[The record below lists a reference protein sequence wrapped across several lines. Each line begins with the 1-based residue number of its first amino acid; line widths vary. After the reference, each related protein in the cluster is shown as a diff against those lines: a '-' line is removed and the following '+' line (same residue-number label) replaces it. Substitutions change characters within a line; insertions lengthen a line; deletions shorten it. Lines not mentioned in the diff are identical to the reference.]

1 MITHDSKLSDIIGK
15 DLGNFHLTWAYF
27 LELSHGLIG
36 VFPALIT
43 ETKEP
48 FVCLNESLLEK
59 VKKLLPE
66 RKSKVSEMLVL
77 ATVGDSKD
85 NPHLYFNLRSVE
97 ELEETRPFKVLS
109 EEDINTLSAIH
120 GSLEWAPGLIS

>member
-59 VKKLLPE
+59 VKNFY
-66 RKSKVSEMLVL
+66 RKENQKFR
-77 ATVGDSKD
+77 KC
-85 NPHLYFNLRSVE
+85 
-97 ELEETRPFKVLS
+97 
-109 EEDINTLSAIH
+109 
-120 GSLEWAPGLIS
+120 